1 MHFSRKLMFVSLKVV
16 KSSGFYAILMYLT
29 TFCTFCNFVIKCQ
42 LCQCSQAWFH
52 FKSSFFC
59 LKHWPNSWHPVHFSR
74 KLIFVYLKVV
84 KSSGFCSTFILQHSV
99 LFATL
104 WWNASIASVP
114 RPDSTL
120 SQASFCLKD
129 WPKRLQT
136 LHFSR
141 KLIFVSLK
149 VVVVSM

>member
-1 MHFSRKLMFVSLKVV
+1 M
-16 KSSGFYAILMYLT
+16 
-29 TFCTFCNFVIKCQ
+29 
-42 LCQCSQAWFH
+42 
-52 FKSSFFC
+52 
-59 LKHWPNSWHPVHFSR
+59 
-74 KLIFVYLKVV
+74 LKVV

-149 VVVVSM
+149 VELQVYQIPFFFSEQTERVLEFPSVSKLLENCLRVWFFILSHYLDDLKWILINEVGRVVE